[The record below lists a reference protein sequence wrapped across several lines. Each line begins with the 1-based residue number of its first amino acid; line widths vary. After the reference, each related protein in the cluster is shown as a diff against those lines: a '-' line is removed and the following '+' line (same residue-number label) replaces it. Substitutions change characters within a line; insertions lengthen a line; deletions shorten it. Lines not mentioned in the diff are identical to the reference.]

1 MMLLGKGNRI
11 EPRMLGNVEL
21 VDGKWL
27 VRNGLNRGDK
37 VIVTGLQ
44 RIRPGMEVHVID
56 RGADR

>member
-1 MMLLGKGNRI
+1 MLLGKGNRI